1 MSVAELEASKLV
13 IVRALQTSF
22 FAEEL
27 PSLKRWVVKGGKRVS
42 AIRKLDPFVDPDGL
56 IRVGGRLQR
65 SGLEYAVRHPLLL
78 PSPSKCQ
85 VSRLLVQHMHEKAQ
99 HQGRHFTSSLLRS
112 SGFWVLGSST
122 AIRSVLN
129 ECYFCKRL
137 YSSPQG
143 QKMAELPSDR
153 VSVSSVF
160 SYTGVDLFGPFLV
173 KQGRSSVKRYVA
185 LFTCLASRAVHL
197 EVVSSMSTDAFI
209 NALRRL
215 VAIRG
220 PIRCLRSDRGTNFVG
235 ASNEIR
241 ESQVRSFL
249 QKHGC
254 DLVDW
259 KFNVP
264 KSSHFGG
271 VWERQIRSARRILA
285 SILEQ
290 SSGQLDDEGLRTVM
304 YEVSAI
310 INSRPLTSESV
321 NDCTAPLPISP
332 ANLLTGKSEVTL
344 LPPGEFQESDLFCR
358 KHWRRVQY
366 LLNVFWSRWRKEY
379 LHTLQSRQKWL
390 SPSRNLQVGDV
401 VLIKDDLAPRS
412 QWSLA
417 KVVAVFPGQDGFVRS
432 ARLLVGSPSLD
443 KDGRRTSSLSYLERP
458 VHKLVLLVKA
468 SADTD

>member
-1 MSVAELEASKLV
+1 MK
-13 IVRALQTSF
+13 
-22 FAEEL
+22 
-27 PSLKRWVVKGGKRVS
+27 
-42 AIRKLDPFVDPDGL
+42 
-56 IRVGGRLQR
+56 
-65 SGLEYAVRHPLLL
+65 HPLLL
-78 PSPSKCQ
+78 PSPSKCG
-85 VSRLLVQHMHEKAQ
+85 VSRLIVQHFHEKAQ
-99 HQGRHFTSSLLRS
+99 HQGRHYTSVLLRS
-112 SGFWVLGSST
+112 SGFWIIGSST

-129 ECYFCKRL
+129 DCYFCKRL
-137 YSSPQG
+137 KK
-143 QKMAELPSDR
+143 KMADLPADR
-153 VSVSSVF
+153 VSSASVF

-173 KQGRSSVKRYVA
+173 KQGRSSVKRYAA

-209 NALRRL
+209 NALRHL

-241 ESQVRSFL
+241 EPQVKAFL

-264 KSSHFGG
+264 KSSHMGG

-290 SSGQLDDEGLRTVM
+290 SGKQLDDEGLRTIM

-310 INSRPLTSESV
+310 INSRPLTTESV

-344 LPPGEFQESDLFCR
+344 VPPGEFEEADLFCK

-366 LLNVFWSRWRKEY
+366 LLNIFWSRWHKEY

-390 SPSRNLQVGDV
+390 SPNRNIQVNDV
-401 VLIKDDLAPRS
+401 VLIKDDLTPRC

-417 KVVAVFPGQDGFVRS
+417 KVVEVYPGKDGFVRS
-432 ARLLVGSPSLD
+432 VRLVVGSPSLD
-443 KDGRRTSSLSYLERP
+443 KNGCRLASLSYLERP
-458 VHKLVLLVKA
+458 IHKLVFLVKA
-468 SADTD
+468 SSDSG